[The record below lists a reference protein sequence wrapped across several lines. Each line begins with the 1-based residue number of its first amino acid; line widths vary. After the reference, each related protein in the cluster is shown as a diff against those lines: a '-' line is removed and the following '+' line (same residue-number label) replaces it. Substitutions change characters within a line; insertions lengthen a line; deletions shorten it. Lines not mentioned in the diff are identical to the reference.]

1 MELKELYGPRLKR
14 AEDMIRQEGAPCVFL
29 LPDGTFH
36 PGTGTGVRPLLETL
50 DKEPE
55 LMRGSILADKIVG
68 KAAAML
74 AVLGGVRGVYGL
86 TMSEAARAYLA
97 ERGIPAAWEVLTE
110 NIINRTGTGICPME
124 ETVLDIEDPEV
135 GRAAL
140 RATMQRLMAK

>member
-1 MELKELYGPRLKR
+1 MNLKEKYGPQLER
-14 AEDMIRQEGAPCVFL
+14 AKEMIRQDGAPCVFL
-29 LPDGTFH
+29 LPDGSFR
-36 PGTGTGVRPLLETL
+36 PGVGTGVRPLLETL

-55 LMRGSILADKIVG
+55 LLRDSILADKIVG

-86 TMSEAARAYLA
+86 TMSEAARKYLTD
-97 ERGIPAAWEVLTE
+97 RGIPAAWEILTE

-124 ETVLDIEDPEV
+124 ETVLTLEDPEE

-140 RATMQRLMAK
+140 RATMRRLMGE